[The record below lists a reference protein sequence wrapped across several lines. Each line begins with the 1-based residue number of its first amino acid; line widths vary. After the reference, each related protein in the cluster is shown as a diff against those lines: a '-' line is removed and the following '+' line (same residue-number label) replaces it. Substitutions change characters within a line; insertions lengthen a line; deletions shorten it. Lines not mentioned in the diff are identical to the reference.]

1 VVGVSR
7 LTRWRVAF
15 ACAAAA
21 ILFLALMPASGGQ
34 DWFVHADKLRHAGA
48 FVALWAIGKQAR
60 LRPAWALAAALLAFG
75 VGIELAQA
83 LTPTRESSIGD
94 VLADA
99 LGIAAG
105 RWLLGG
111 AAG

>member
-1 VVGVSR
+1 VILANR
-7 LTRWRVAF
+7 LGWWRAAF
-15 ACAAAA
+15 GCAIAV
-21 ILFLALMPASGGQ
+21 ILVLALLPGGHGP
-34 DWFVHADKLRHAGA
+34 DWFPHADKLRHAAA

-60 LRPAWALAAALLAFG
+60 FQPSWVLPLVLLAFG

-83 LTPTRESSIGD
+83 LTPTRDPSVGD

-105 RWLLGG
+105 RLLMR
-111 AAG
+111 AG